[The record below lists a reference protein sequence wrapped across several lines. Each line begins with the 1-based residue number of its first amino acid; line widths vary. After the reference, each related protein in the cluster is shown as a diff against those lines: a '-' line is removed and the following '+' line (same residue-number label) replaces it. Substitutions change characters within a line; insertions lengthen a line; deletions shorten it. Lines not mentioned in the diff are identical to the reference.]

1 MLTAASF
8 NPVFG
13 RVYQLHSTKWTF
25 ISCIIVFEVG
35 SVICGAAPTST
46 AFIVGRAIAGIG
58 SAGIFTGAMMIIVS
72 LVPLRKR
79 PMLTSITGM
88 IFAVSS
94 VVAPIIGGAFTD
106 NVCVTYIYMNNGIS

>member
-13 RVYQLHSTKWTF
+13 RVYQLYSTKWTF

-46 AFIVGRAIAGIG
+46 AFIIGRAIAGIG
-58 SAGIFTGAMMIIVS
+58 SAGIFTGSMMIIVA

-79 PMLTSITGM
+79 PMLTSISGM
-88 IFAVSS
+88 IFAISS

-106 NVCVTYIYMNNGIS
+106 DVYVTHTT

>member
-1 MLTAASF
+1 
-8 NPVFG
+8 
-13 RVYQLHSTKWTF
+13 
-25 ISCIIVFEVG
+25 
-35 SVICGAAPTST
+35 
-46 AFIVGRAIAGIG
+46 
-58 SAGIFTGAMMIIVS
+58 MMIIVS

-106 NVCVTYIYMNNGIS
+106 NV